1 MKMLIRRTTDNSFE
15 GVFSRLKVE
24 DNNLTI
30 TVIERS
36 RTFDNRSFAQGADL
50 SEGYNDEILSDKTFD
65 LVKMFKPRTFF
76 YCYISGDIPRITDF
90 FDTQYSNKSRE
101 ELYRSIIFELM
112 GVPPYVGVYFHNSID
127 EMFLIANQ
135 AIDEEILE
143 VKYAELIKDN
153 ITLFDYL
160 CTNVDGFI
168 SVNKEQN
175 AKKKVLM
182 ELNPNTS
189 LAALE
194 AQVDLLTEL
203 VISML
208 KNQPDLIKSVQKD
221 IPYLSS
227 FEQVFT
233 DTSLLAIKDAEKC
246 LNEIKETKAKIRQV
260 QIEYYNE
267 KNRR

>member
-1 MKMLIRRTTDNSFE
+1 MKMLIRRTTDISFE
-15 GVFSRLKVE
+15 GVFSKLKLI

-30 TVIERS
+30 TIIKRS
-36 RTFDNRSFAQGADL
+36 KNLDNGSSAQGAES
-50 SEGYNDEILSDKTFD
+50 SESYNDEILVDKTFD
-65 LVKMFKPRTFF
+65 LAKLFKPRTFF
-76 YCYISGDIPRITDF
+76 NCYMSGDIPRITDF

-135 AIDEEILE
+135 PIDEGILDD
-143 VKYAELIKDN
+143 KYAELIKDN

-160 CTNVDGFI
+160 STNVDGFI
-168 SVNKEQN
+168 SINKEQN

-208 KNQPDLIKSVQKD
+208 KNQPDLIKSVQND

-227 FEQVFT
+227 FEQVFA

-246 LNEIKETKAKIRQV
+246 LNEINETKAKIRQV
-260 QIEYYNE
+260 QMEYYNE
-267 KNRR
+267 KN